1 MMEQVDQPTAE
12 NVPLGNEMSQR
23 LADLFEA
30 LADPT
35 RVRIISMLVAGERS
49 VGDLVARLEMSIS
62 AISHQLNLLRHLH
75 IVVSRRD
82 GRRIIYR
89 LDDEHVALI
98 YQYGVDHILHQRI

>member
-1 MMEQVDQPTAE
+1 MDRE
-12 NVPLGNEMSQR
+12 NLSATLSIPLNPEMARR

-35 RVRIISMLVAGERS
+35 RVRIISMLVAEEQS
-49 VGDLVARLEMSIS
+49 VGELASSLEMSVS

-75 IVVSRRD
+75 IVATRRD

-89 LDDEHVALI
+89 LDDEHVSLV
-98 YQYGVDHILHQRI
+98 YQRGIDHILHQ

>member
-1 MMEQVDQPTAE
+1 MGDPLQP
-12 NVPLGNEMSQR
+12 EMAQR

-35 RVRIISMLVAGERS
+35 RVRIISMLVEQEQS
-49 VGDLVARLEMSIS
+49 VGELSSGLEMSIS

-75 IVVSRRD
+75 IVANRRD

-98 YQYGVDHILHQRI
+98 YQRGMEHVLHHQE

>member
-1 MMEQVDQPTAE
+1 MTDNSLSAE
-12 NVPLGNEMSQR
+12 IVGR

-30 LADPT
+30 MADPT
-35 RVRIISMLVAGERS
+35 RVRLISMLICAEHS
-49 VGDLVARLEMSIS
+49 VGELAANLEMSIS

-75 IVVSRRD
+75 IVAARRD

-98 YQYGVDHILHQRI
+98 YQRGLEHVQHQ